1 MPRYRVITE
10 ARVTTEYIVEAVDQ
24 DDAREMYYDGAV
36 EEENILDT
44 DREEVHTIDLIQE
57 NV

>member
-44 DREEVHTIDLIQE
+44 DREEVHTIDLI
-57 NV
+57 